1 MVSTFLKLASTFASS
16 SGWPF
21 AVVDAADRQF
31 SASLQRSLEI
41 PQIGVAVAIFF
52 TADFAAATSSI
63 SPAAPPT
70 TFEGGK
76 AVH

>member
-1 MVSTFLKLASTFASS
+1 MVSTFLKLASTFARVP
-16 SGWPF
+16 GWPF

-31 SASLQRSLEI
+31 SASLNVSLEI

-52 TADFAAATSSI
+52 TAILLAATSSI

-76 AVH
+76 PVH